1 MTPEAQNTLLLWM
14 FGGLA
19 VIGVYVLIVAPV
31 LFIWHKLAA
40 ITTPLP
46 DAKTDALIQQLNGES
61 LWRKQ

>member
-1 MTPEAQNTLLLWM
+1 MTAEAQTTLLSWIFAGM
-14 FGGLA
+14 A
-19 VIGVYVLIVAPV
+19 VIGAYALIVAHV

-61 LWRKQ
+61 RWRKQ